1 MRTLPAF
8 RPARVSRTTRGGSSG
23 KTPKPSWKV
32 ANFSKSAGDWHLI
45 RPIFLR
51 LFTVPKKK
59 GEASRFPF
67 PLESGAGDESRTRDL
82 NLGKVALYQLSYSRM
97 RPAKDLNYTETFRS
111 VKKFRAKLKK
121 YRIHGIRPSFY
132 AFSSRKT
139 APSSAALR
147 SPIQFSPVTTV
158 RSASS
163 RF

>member
-1 MRTLPAF
+1 M
-8 RPARVSRTTRGGSSG
+8 
-23 KTPKPSWKV
+23 
-32 ANFSKSAGDWHLI
+32 
-45 RPIFLR
+45 
-51 LFTVPKKK
+51 PKKK

-67 PLESGAGDESRTRDL
+67 PLESGAGDESRTRDLNLGKVALYQLSYSRIFVQKQAFGAGDESRTRDL

-121 YRIHGIRPSFY
+121 YRIYGMHPSLY